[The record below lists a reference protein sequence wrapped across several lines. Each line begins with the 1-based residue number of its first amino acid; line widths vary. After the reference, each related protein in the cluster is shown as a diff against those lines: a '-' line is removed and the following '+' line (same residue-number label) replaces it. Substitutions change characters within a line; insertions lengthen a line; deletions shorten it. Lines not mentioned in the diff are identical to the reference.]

1 MTQTALPTIDFLS
14 KRLRHRL
21 EQATL
26 RNELLAR
33 AIGMKPKDRPSI
45 VDATAGLGTDSFV
58 LATLGFHLTLLE
70 RSPEL
75 YRLLKEAL
83 ERAATAFPETI
94 AHLQLIQVDAVVWLN
109 QLNPD
114 QHPDVIY
121 LDPMFPIRKKA
132 ASVRKNM
139 AIMQELLGTGEDHAE
154 LFNTALHCAKYRVVI
169 KRPRS
174 GSKIIE
180 HDPNFSLNGRT
191 CRFDVYLTKRM
202 P

>member
-33 AIGMKPKDRPSI
+33 AIGMKPKDHPSI

-75 YRLLKEAL
+75 YHLLKAAL
-83 ERAATAFPETI
+83 ERATAAFPETI
-94 AHLQLIQVDAVVWLN
+94 ARLKLIQADAAVWLS
-109 QLNPD
+109 QLNHD
-114 QHPDVIY
+114 QRPDVIY
-121 LDPMFPIRKKA
+121 LDPMFPVRKKA

-139 AIMQELLGTGEDHAE
+139 AIMQELLGKANDHAE
-154 LFNTALHCAKYRVVI
+154 LFNAALHCAKHRVVV
-169 KRPRS
+169 KRPRLAP
-174 GSKIIE
+174 KIIE
-180 HDPNFSLNGRT
+180 HEPNFSLNGRT
-191 CRFDVYLTKRM
+191 CRFDVYLITRM